1 MLVDAI
7 RKEYRD
13 RGYSKV
19 IRIATALTPNAVLQ
33 YGRDSEDLKSGRRF
47 CGVFNTINI
56 INQSDALIA
65 ILPDFV
71 ESKMIMVPAGIIIG
85 KDGISFQEFEIRN
98 IDSTETADA
107 NTVTITFGFE
117 PPLMREKG
125 YPRGAR

>member
-13 RGYSKV
+13 RGFSKV
-19 IRIATALTPNAVLQ
+19 IRIATALAPNAVLQ
-33 YGRDSEDLKSGRRF
+33 YERDSVNLKAGRRV

-65 ILPDFV
+65 VLPDFV
-71 ESKMIMVPAGIIIG
+71 EDKMILVPAGIIIG
-85 KDGISFQEFEIRN
+85 KDGISFQEFEVRN

-107 NTVTITFGFE
+107 NTIAITFGFE
-117 PPLMREKG
+117 PPLVREKG